1 MLHHAWIDRRHGR
14 NAAWRAR
21 FRRLE
26 RRWIRAHP
34 AVVAPVDAPADTS
47 AADRDEW
54 RRFGISE
61 AERRVVEYQRP
72 NVLIIGSGPCV
83 DRIVQLLERSCIPP
97 LVRCSGSPL
106 ALPTGEVGTLALA
119 NAEQLTPMDQ
129 ALLFAWLSC
138 AAPRRQVITTAAVP
152 LFPAVVQSTFSEA
165 LFYRLNAMC
174 LMARND
180 VRPDEA
186 PRG

>member
-1 MLHHAWIDRRHGR
+1 MLHHAWIDGRHGR

-26 RRWIRAHP
+26 GRWKRAHP
-34 AVVAPVDAPADTS
+34 AVAPVDAPADTS
-47 AADRDEW
+47 SADRDEW
-54 RRFGISE
+54 RRFGISDE
-61 AERRVVEYQRP
+61 ERRVVEDQRP
-72 NVLIIGSGPCV
+72 NVLIIGSGPSV
-83 DRIVQLLERSCIPP
+83 DRIVQLLERRCIPP

-119 NAEQLTPMDQ
+119 HAEQLTTMDQ

-138 AAPRRQVITTAAVP
+138 AAPRRQIIATAAVP
-152 LFPAVVQSTFSEA
+152 LFPAVVRSTFSEA

-174 LMARND
+174 LMAG
-180 VRPDEA
+180 DEVPA
-186 PRG
+186 LHCQV